1 MIAKG
6 DKVATRMRITATHKG
21 ELQGIS
27 ATGKKVSI
35 SASDFVTIINGKLV
49 GHWVDTDQLGLMQ
62 QIGVLPSAPS

>member
-6 DKVATRMRITATHKG
+6 DKVETGMRITATDKG

-27 ATGKKVSI
+27 ATGKKASI

-49 GHWVDTDQLGLMQ
+49 EHWVDTDQLGLMQ